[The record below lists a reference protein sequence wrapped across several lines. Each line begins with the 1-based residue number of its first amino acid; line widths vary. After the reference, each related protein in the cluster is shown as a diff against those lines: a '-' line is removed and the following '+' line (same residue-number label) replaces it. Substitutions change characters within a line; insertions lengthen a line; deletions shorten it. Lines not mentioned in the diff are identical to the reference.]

1 MKHLVISTGLRNKGN
16 SWAMGNHLCNWLES
30 NEQQTELLAL
40 RNHDIRF
47 CDGKTYLKHPTT
59 KLFCDK
65 VKSADGLV
73 ISTPVYNYDANA
85 AAKNFI
91 ELTGKA
97 WENKTV
103 GFLCAAGGE
112 KSYMSIMSLANS
124 LMLDFRCIIIPR
136 FVYASGGVFNGGA
149 IIDDGVKQRIDELA
163 AEMIRFT
170 TSLNSC

>member
-16 SWAMGNHLCNWLES
+16 SWAMGNHLCSWLES

-40 RNHDIRF
+40 RNYDIPF
-47 CDGKTYLKHPTT
+47 CDGKTYLEHPTT

-136 FVYASGGVFNGGA
+136 FVYGSGGVFNDCA
-149 IIDDGVKQRIDELA
+149 IFYVGLMQ
-163 AEMIRFT
+163 
-170 TSLNSC
+170 

>member
-16 SWAMGNHLCNWLES
+16 SWAMGNHLCSWLES

-40 RNHDIRF
+40 RNYDIPI
-47 CDGKTYLKHPTT
+47 CDGKTYLEHPTT
-59 KLFCDK
+59 KLFCYNF
-65 VKSADGLV
+65 KSADGLV

-136 FVYASGGVFNGGA
+136 FVYASGGVFNDGA

>member
-1 MKHLVISTGLRNKGN
+1 MKYLVISSSLRTGSNSQAMADSLCDRLREAG
-16 SWAMGNHLCNWLES
+16 E
-30 NEQQTELLAL
+30 QTELLAL
-40 RNHDIRF
+40 SDYEMPF
-47 CDGKTYLKHPTT
+47 CDGKAYLEHPTT
-59 KLFCDK
+59 KLFYDK
-65 VKSADGLV
+65 VQSADSLV

-112 KSYMSIMSLANS
+112 KSYMAIMSLANS

-136 FVYASGGVFNGGA
+136 FVYASGGVFDGGA

-170 TSLNSC
+170 TSLNSG